1 MITKTITYT
10 DFNGVKRTEDFY
22 FHFNQAEL
30 MEMEM
35 STEGGFS
42 ARVKRIVNANSHSEL
57 IQIMKKFVLDAYGV
71 KSEDGRR
78 FMKDDA
84 IRRSFVECPAYSIIF
99 MELATDADAAAKFVT
114 GVTPDD
120 MPKVEPNDALK
131 VMPAPV

>member
-1 MITKTITYT
+1 MIVYNETYT
-10 DFNGVKRTEDFY
+10 DYDGNQRTEEFR

-42 ARVKRIVNANSHSEL
+42 ARVNRIINANSHPEL
-57 IQIMKKFVLDAYGV
+57 LQVMKTFILDAYGV

-78 FMKDDA
+78 FRKNA
-84 IRRSFVECPAYSIIF
+84 EIRQEFLESPVYSKIF
-99 MELATDADAAAKFVT
+99 MRLTTGPNAAEEASKFIN

-120 MPKVEPNDALK
+120 MPKPMAA
-131 VMPAPV
+131 PAAN